1 MTRIPRRE
9 LLQQLADQLAREAK
23 YGAQPEE
30 LTSTLVRLG
39 ARKLIEELL
48 EAETADIL
56 GGRGRY
62 ARREAGQQGS
72 RNGYKTR
79 RLDCAEGRLQ
89 VDVPQVRGL
98 EGVCQPSLWGAL
110 QRRTEVLERLV
121 VEMYVRGLS
130 TRDIEDALQ
139 ELGGE
144 GTSLL
149 SHASVSRVSEEL
161 WKEYEAFT
169 QRDLSGFDVVYL
181 FADAVYESLRQQAG
195 AQEAIL
201 VTWAILRDG
210 RKVLLH
216 MSPGNKESHES
227 SVDHFRKLVERGMP
241 VPLTGTTD
249 GAPGLIKAGEQMW
262 PEAERIRCWFPK
274 MRNVLEKVPKDTQV
288 ELKAH
293 LMAIRDAADY
303 KQGKQLAEATI
314 EKYSRTY
321 PSAMQSLR
329 EDLEASLAHLKL
341 PVLHR
346 RSIRTT
352 NLVERSFEEER
363 RRAKVLPRF
372 RTEKECLK
380 LVFAVLWRVSAR
392 WNRVGFSEL
401 EQKQLQAYIEV
412 RQRVK
417 RAEQQ
422 LAETSGRKMATA

>member
-9 LLQQLADQLAREAK
+9 PLQQLADQLAREARD
-23 YGAQPEE
+23 GAQPEE

-149 SHASVSRVSEEL
+149 STR
-161 WKEYEAFT
+161 
-169 QRDLSGFDVVYL
+169 LS
-181 FADAVYESLRQQAG
+181 S
-195 AQEAIL
+195 
-201 VTWAILRDG
+201 
-210 RKVLLH
+210 K
-216 MSPGNKESHES
+216 
-227 SVDHFRKLVERGMP
+227 
-241 VPLTGTTD
+241 GTT
-249 GAPGLIKAGEQMW
+249 PSW
-262 PEAERIRCWFPK
+262 PSTC
-274 MRNVLEKVPKDTQV
+274 
-288 ELKAH
+288 
-293 LMAIRDAADY
+293 
-303 KQGKQLAEATI
+303 
-314 EKYSRTY
+314 
-321 PSAMQSLR
+321 
-329 EDLEASLAHLKL
+329 
-341 PVLHR
+341 
-346 RSIRTT
+346 
-352 NLVERSFEEER
+352 
-363 RRAKVLPRF
+363 RAKSYSP
-372 RTEKECLK
+372 
-380 LVFAVLWRVSAR
+380 
-392 WNRVGFSEL
+392 
-401 EQKQLQAYIEV
+401 
-412 RQRVK
+412 
-417 RAEQQ
+417 
-422 LAETSGRKMATA
+422 AT